1 MNSLCF
7 SSAFAPPWRRGGIV
21 ALLLLALAG
30 CSHRAPEPVA
40 PITEATWQQVDADIG
55 AASLSATS
63 QARAYAEDAMQR
75 WMDLVYQRTDS
86 QFIPW
91 FSSYWTQQW
100 LSMKVAW
107 YKMGSKG
114 DLDPTVDR
122 LAAYLQEQYRKQVL
136 LPVAKEIDPDA
147 VMQQASLHYVKLLTQ
162 ALKEIPQRHGVPQ
175 QAFDEHLMGIP
186 AITLGPPASRNAS
199 LYDVANAKDVGKLPA
214 FAALMQEIRSAA
226 GKAGAGTKVSGVSP
240 VAQRTSAKLVHEL
253 KNRSIAGVVAS
264 AAGKVAGSVISV
276 AFTLFSVASNDHDRP
291 DVETQ
296 LRKEINAAFD
306 EQWLAL
312 MHDPQGGVMAGVDH
326 LGGQVQNS
334 LTGHL
339 SQPGEDDDQSDTQS
353 FGASQDAP
361 IDANGGFR
369 VLRQGQGYA
378 APEP

>member
-1 MNSLCF
+1 MNSRCF
-7 SSAFAPPWRRGGIV
+7 TSAISSRRRRCGFLV
-21 ALLLLALAG
+21 LFLLALAG

-40 PITEATWQQVDADIG
+40 PVSESTWRQVDADIG
-55 AASLSATS
+55 AASLAATS

-107 YKMGSKG
+107 YKLGSHG
-114 DLDPTVDR
+114 DPDPTVDR
-122 LAAYLQEQYRKQVL
+122 LAVYLQEQYRKQVL
-136 LPVAKEIDPDA
+136 LPVAREVDPDA
-147 VMQQASLHYVKLLTQ
+147 VMEQATRHYVELLAQ
-162 ALKEIPQRHGVPQ
+162 ALREIPQRRGVPQ
-175 QAFDEHLMGIP
+175 KAFDERLMSIP
-186 AITLGPPASRNAS
+186 AIALGPPASRNAS
-199 LYDVANAKDVGKLPA
+199 LYEVVTAKDIGKLPA

-226 GKAGAGTKVSGVSP
+226 GKAGAGTRVNGVSP
-240 VAQRTSAKLVHEL
+240 VARRTSAKLVSEL
-253 KNRSIAGVVAS
+253 KNRSVAGVVAS

-291 DVETQ
+291 EVEGQ

-312 MHDPQGGVMAGVDH
+312 MRDPEGGVMAGVDH
-326 LGGQVQNS
+326 LGGQVQDS
-334 LTGHL
+334 LVGRL
-339 SQPGEDDDQSDTQS
+339 SQPEEEESETQS
-353 FGASQDAP
+353 FGTSQGPP
-361 IDANGGFR
+361 IDASGGFR

-378 APEP
+378 APTP